1 MHDSME
7 NYMGIIFI
15 LFWLVAMGI
24 GVLATIF
31 WVWMIID
38 VAKNEPENGN
48 DKVLWILIVVL
59 AGVIGAG
66 VYYFVRR
73 PERMSKFGK

>member
-1 MHDSME
+1 M
-7 NYMGIIFI
+7 IIFVV
-15 LFWLVAMGI
+15 LFWLIAMGI
-24 GVLATIF
+24 GILATIF

-48 DKVLWILIVVL
+48 DKVIWILVVIL
-59 AGVIGAG
+59 AGVIGAA

>member
-1 MHDSME
+1 M
-7 NYMGIIFI
+7 
-15 LFWLVAMGI
+15 AMGI
-24 GVLATIF
+24 SILATIF

-48 DKVLWILIVVL
+48 DRIMWILIVVL
-59 AGVIGAG
+59 AGVIGAA

-73 PERMSKFGK
+73 PERLEKFGK

>member
-1 MHDSME
+1 MALIM
-7 NYMGIIFI
+7 I
-15 LFWLVAMGI
+15 LFWLVAMSIGI
-24 GVLATIF
+24 LATIF

-48 DKVLWILIVVL
+48 DKVMWILVVVL
-59 AGVIGAG
+59 AGVIGAA

>member
-1 MHDSME
+1 MVV
-7 NYMGIIFI
+7 FVV
-15 LFWLVAMGI
+15 LFWLIAMGI
-24 GVLATIF
+24 GVLATVF

-48 DKVLWILIVVL
+48 DKIMWILIVVL
-59 AGVIGAG
+59 AGVIGAA

-73 PERMSKFGK
+73 PERMSKSEKQR

>member
-1 MHDSME
+1 
-7 NYMGIIFI
+7 MGIIFI

>member
-1 MHDSME
+1 MV
-7 NYMGIIFI
+7 IFVV

-24 GVLATIF
+24 GILATIF

-48 DKVLWILIVVL
+48 DKVIWILVVIL
-59 AGVIGAG
+59 AGVIGAA

>member
-1 MHDSME
+1 MHDNLE

-15 LFWLVAMGI
+15 LFWLIAMGI
-24 GVLATIF
+24 GILATIF

-48 DKVLWILIVVL
+48 DKVIWILVVIL
-59 AGVIGAG
+59 AGVIGAA

>member
-1 MHDSME
+1 MTV
-7 NYMGIIFI
+7 III
-15 LFWLVAMGI
+15 LFWLIAMGI

-48 DKVLWILIVVL
+48 DKIMWILIVVL
-59 AGVIGAG
+59 AGVIGAA

-73 PERMSKFGK
+73 PERMEKFGK